1 MPVSHS
7 QNVVNLFFLRNE
19 ISSEELLLKTNNNH
33 LKVTRLIGILC
44 GFSYSV
50 KKTQANNNI
59 HVFNVHVEK
68 STSSGSLY
76 QKMWDVPHL
85 AVTSSQNVTVKRPFV
100 SYLLFKNT
108 FRLYCNS
115 FFLMREH
122 HNPHQKLKNVIH
134 NLLSDTG
141 VFCRHALILAK
152 SRY

>member
-1 MPVSHS
+1 MHQKQTQSKMNSNSALLSYRENTFLFKSKDHLANFILSYAVLIFHYLFCFYEQKLSEYKPQIDEACFCMPVSHS

-76 QKMWDVPHL
+76 QKM
-85 AVTSSQNVTVKRPFV
+85 
-100 SYLLFKNT
+100 
-108 FRLYCNS
+108 
-115 FFLMREH
+115 
-122 HNPHQKLKNVIH
+122 
-134 NLLSDTG
+134 
-141 VFCRHALILAK
+141 
-152 SRY
+152 